1 MNNMNIPR
9 KKQLTT
15 LYSKGY
21 SMKEIGE
28 ILGMATGKIHKYF
41 KIYNII
47 PRKISNEFSKI
58 KISEANK
65 GVSRGKGK
73 ILSEET
79 KEKLSIIN
87 SVGIGRK
94 VMHNGYVRI
103 YFPDHPK
110 ADKRGWILEHDLIM
124 ECNIGRWLNR
134 PLIPI
139 KQILIE
145 LFCECFHRE
154 SSSNVTQSLFAVT
167 QNLEL
172 LNSCAASTP
181 LAKKVGITFRVS

>member
-124 ECNIGRWLNR
+124 ECNIGRWLKPNEVVHHKNR
-134 PLIPI
+134 I
-139 KQILIE
+139 KNDNRIE
-145 LFCECFHRE
+145 NLQLMTNSEHMRLHR
-154 SSSNVTQSLFAVT
+154 
-167 QNLEL
+167 LEKINEKRSDDL
-172 LNSCAASTP
+172 LTV
-181 LAKKVGITFRVS
+181 L